1 MTEASQCN
9 RITTTGQDTKKNI
22 QIGNVQNI
30 KNTIFNIDNYLCTD
44 LLFANLKLKISMCDE

>member
-1 MTEASQCN
+1 MTEASQSN
-9 RITTTGQDTKKNI
+9 RITATGQDTKKNI

-44 LLFANLKLKISMCDE
+44 LLFANLK